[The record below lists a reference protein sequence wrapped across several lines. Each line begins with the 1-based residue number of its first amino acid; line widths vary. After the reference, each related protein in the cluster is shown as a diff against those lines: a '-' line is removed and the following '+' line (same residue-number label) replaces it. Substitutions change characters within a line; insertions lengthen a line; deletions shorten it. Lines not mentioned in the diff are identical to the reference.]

1 MHNSHKDFGFEEP
14 IHYYTPS
21 ITTSEIIKIPNTFFK
36 GYLENNNENFILSTL
51 GYTDYKK
58 ERSLYHIQF
67 NSDLSKIISE
77 DQIRIGERIRDLKYI
92 KSLDKIILFLDNTA
106 SIAVIEN

>member
-1 MHNSHKDFGFEEP
+1 
-14 IHYYTPS
+14 I
-21 ITTSEIIKIPNTFFK
+21 FFK
-36 GYLENNNENFILSTL
+36 GPLENNNENFILSTL
-51 GYTDYKK
+51 GFTDYKK

-92 KSLDKIILFLDNTA
+92 KNLDKIILFLDSTA